1 MFKKLDWFFFGE
13 ESADSTMTTF
23 YAAVSIVSIIAF
35 YAGYSEGVKAEHKRA
50 QQVLDMVNLMLETE
64 GFKLTEV
71 KVF

>member
-23 YAAVSIVSIIAF
+23 YAAILIVSIIASW
-35 YAGYSEGVKAEHKRA
+35 AGYLEGIKAEHKRA
-50 QQVLDMVNLMLETE
+50 QQVIDMVNLMLETE

-71 KVF
+71 RVF